1 MSNLDFFKK
10 QAKNFFK
17 DWKTRK
23 PTISEFGMQYYEYD
37 SKFFDVGSLILLAEA
52 SDKESFSL
60 MKAQYLIAKMV
71 GFKNW
76 NELVNASE
84 KELLLAEILL
94 RHFYDESDIWD
105 WENALIFVGKEE
117 SDIDEKIKFARLYYE
132 DYKTGENSGDKI
144 ETPRLSDKQ
153 LHEIA
158 LAKAKPDFEGLKLTS
173 SVVCPHCFQEFY
185 FRDADVA
192 IDSETDELFVCCKN
206 CGYDAYS
213 FIYDSSVFDGRVDPE
228 F

>member
-23 PTISEFGMQYYEYD
+23 PTVSEFGIQYYKYD
-37 SKFFDVGSLILLAEA
+37 SKFFDVESLILLTEPLNK
-52 SDKESFSL
+52 DSFSL
-60 MKAQYLIAKMV
+60 VKAQHLIAKIV
-71 GFKNW
+71 GFKSW
-76 NELVNASE
+76 NKLINASE

-94 RHFYDESDIWD
+94 RHFYDESDIWK
-105 WENALIFVGKEE
+105 WENALIFVGKEK

-144 ETPRLSDKQ
+144 ETPKLSDKQ

-173 SVVCPHCFQEFY
+173 YVVCPHCFQEFY

-206 CGYDAYS
+206 CGYGAYS

>member
-23 PTISEFGMQYYEYD
+23 PTVSEFGIQYYEYD
-37 SKFFDVGSLILLAEA
+37 SKFFDVRSLSRLLE
-52 SDKESFSL
+52 DFNKDEFKL
-60 MKAQYLIAKMV
+60 TTAQYIIAKMA
-71 GFKNW
+71 GFKSW
-76 NELVNASE
+76 NKLINASE

-105 WENALIFVGKEE
+105 WENALIFVGKEGA
-117 SDIDEKIKFARLYYE
+117 DIDGKIEFARLYYD
-132 DYKTGENSGDKI
+132 DYETGEKSGVKI
-144 ETPRLSDKQ
+144 TVPNLSEEQ
-153 LHEIA
+153 LHELA
-158 LAKAKPDFEGLKLTS
+158 LVKTRPNFEGLKLTS
-173 SVVCPHCFQEFY
+173 PVVCPHCFHEFY
-185 FRDADVA
+185 FKEADVA
-192 IDSETDELFVCCKN
+192 VDSSSDELFVCCKN

-213 FIYDSSVFDGRVDPE
+213 FIYDGSVFDGRVDSE